1 MLELKTIDAK
11 KQRIT
16 SLAIPVCQDGDLH
29 TKKAIQAL
37 AAAGLALPE
46 FSAEKGQSVVLY
58 DPPGLSCKRAI
69 LYGLGKIDKVDAEAL
84 RRFAGSCVKQL
95 MEKEL
100 PELTLATP
108 AAGPLG
114 LEKAQVYTALME
126 GALLANHRYDAYRAE
141 NKQKPLKKISLD
153 ASAGDVKRFSPLTKR
168 TAIVCAAVHQARE
181 WVSMPANDKRPEALA
196 EKMTAAARKAKLKVQ
211 VIRETALAQKR
222 FGALLAVGQGSSSP
236 PRLVV
241 LSYTPP
247 KATKTVALVG
257 KGVTFDTGGT
267 NLKPTS
273 GLGDMKTDMA
283 GSAAVA
289 ATLLAVARLKP
300 KTRVIGLMPLAEN
313 MLSGNAIRPGDII
326 TAYSGKTIE
335 IGNTDAE
342 GRLILADAM
351 AYAIDTFKPDT
362 LIDMATLTGACVV
375 ALGEKLAGLFTA
387 DEKLRQALL
396 AASRNTHERCWPMPL
411 PEDYKELLKSDLAD
425 TSNMS
430 STRWGGAITA
440 ALFLQQFVGE
450 TSWAHID
457 IAGPASS
464 KKGGAYCGPG
474 GTGFGVR
481 LLTDFIV
488 SLDR

>member
-1 MLELKTIDAK
+1 MLELKTIDLK

-16 SLAIPVCQDGDLH
+16 TLAVPVCQDAEVH
-29 TKKAIQAL
+29 TKKALQAL
-37 AAAGLALPE
+37 AAATQELPE
-46 FSAEKGQSVVLY
+46 FGAEKGQSVLLY
-58 DPPGLSCKRAI
+58 DPPGMNCKRA
-69 LYGLGKIDKVDAEAL
+69 LVFGLGKVAKVDAEGL
-84 RRFAGSCVKQL
+84 RSFAGSCVKQL
-95 MEKEL
+95 MEMEL

-114 LEKAQVYTALME
+114 LEKARVYTALTE
-126 GALLANHRYDAYRAE
+126 GALLANHRFDAYRA
-141 NKQKPLKKISLD
+141 NDKKQPLKKITLD
-153 ASAGDVKRFSPLTKR
+153 ASPGDVKRFSPLAKQS
-168 TAIVCAAVHQARE
+168 AIVCAAVHQARE

-196 EKMTAAARKAKLKVQ
+196 TKMAAAARKVKLKVQ
-211 VIRETALAQKR
+211 VMREPTLTQKK
-222 FGALLAVGQGSSSP
+222 FGALLAVGQGSTSP

-241 LSYTPP
+241 LSYNPP
-247 KATKTVALVG
+247 KATKTIALVG

-313 MLSGNAIRPGDII
+313 MLSGDAIRPGDII

-335 IGNTDAE
+335 VGNTDAE

-362 LIDMATLTGACVV
+362 VIDMATLTGACVV
-375 ALGEKLAGLFTA
+375 ALGEKLAALFTA
-387 DEKLRQALL
+387 DEALQEALL
-396 AASRNTHERCWPMPL
+396 TASRNTHERCWPMPM

-430 STRWGGAITA
+430 SSRWGGAITA

-450 TSWAHID
+450 TAWAHID
-457 IAGPASS
+457 IAGPAST
-464 KKGGAYCGPG
+464 KKGGPYWESG

-481 LLTDFIV
+481 LLTDYIL
-488 SLDR
+488 SLNR

>member
-1 MLELKTIDAK
+1 MLELKTIDVK

-16 SLAIPVCQDGDLH
+16 TLAVPVCQDGELH

-37 AAAGLALPE
+37 AATAMELPE
-46 FSAEKGQSVVLY
+46 FSAEKGQSVTLY
-58 DPPGLSCKRAI
+58 DPPGLCCKRAI
-69 LYGLGKIDKVDAEAL
+69 LYGLGKIDKVDGEGL
-84 RRFAGSCVKQL
+84 RRFAGSCVKRL
-95 MEKEL
+95 MDNGL

-108 AAGPLG
+108 AAAPLG
-114 LEKAQVYTALME
+114 LEKAQIYTALME
-126 GALLANHRYDAYRAE
+126 GALLANHRFDAYRA
-141 NKQKPLKKISLD
+141 KKGKKPLKRIQLD
-153 ASAGDVKRFSPLTKR
+153 ASPGEVKRFSPLAAQ

-181 WVSMPANDKRPEALA
+181 WVSMPANDKRPQELA
-196 EKMTAAARKAKLKVQ
+196 DKMTAAARKAKLKVQ
-211 VIRETALAQKR
+211 VMRETALSQKG
-222 FGALLAVGQGSSSP
+222 FGALLAVGQGSTSP

-241 LSYTPP
+241 LSYNPP
-247 KATKTVALVG
+247 KATKTIALVG

-289 ATLLAVARLKP
+289 ATLVAVARLKP
-300 KTRVIGLMPLAEN
+300 KARVIGLLPLAEN
-313 MLSGNAIRPGDII
+313 MLSGSAVRPGDII

-362 LIDMATLTGACVV
+362 VIDMATLTGACVV
-375 ALGEKLAGLFTA
+375 ALGEKLAALFTA
-387 DEKLRQALL
+387 DEALQEALL
-396 AASRNTHERCWPMPL
+396 AASRRTHERCWPMPL

-450 TSWAHID
+450 TQWAHID

-464 KKGGAYCGPG
+464 KKESAYCGPG

-481 LLTDFIV
+481 LLTDFIMN
-488 SLDR
+488 L